1 MDRSFLKDKKRI
13 VVKIGT
19 TTITHVDT
27 GHLNLIKMEKLA
39 RVLTDIRNQN
49 KEIVIVSSGAIG
61 AGRKALGMQH
71 RPRSLAE
78 KQACGGGPGK
88 AYDDLSEAF
97 CGVQS
102 DHCADSDN
110 QKNYD

>member
-61 AGRKALGMQH
+61 AGIETEENPSFL
-71 RPRSLAE
+71 
-78 KQACGGGPGK
+78 
-88 AYDDLSEAF
+88 
-97 CGVQS
+97 
-102 DHCADSDN
+102 
-110 QKNYD
+110 QKR